1 MMLRSFRRSC
11 LLLGMALVAGICCV
25 TTVRAVLP
33 AGVFVQLESV
43 PSSDI
48 GNLINY
54 ALTTGTGTTEDPYK
68 VMSWY
73 DQLVDNTDATT
84 LTATAQDF
92 GQDIIARRPS
102 LTQVPMPSGQSR
114 WVVDLQGG
122 PPTATVAEAENY
134 DYLANKVA
142 TAPRTTNNTIAVVAS
157 ETVPEG
163 GFNAGLTPNSS
174 GMYPGSPGHGDPAFE
189 NNGVSWAVVVRTR
202 LSIGGDSSFSNQ
214 HVLVSGS
221 AWHGSSHRTFFADV
235 APDDNIFN
243 LRAGTREGA
252 QGSTTNAP
260 VDGPNVTA
268 DTWYIAA
275 MSSGDFDNLFASN
288 NFTAKV
294 LKAGD
299 DVSTMTGTLTRTALT
314 IGHPL
319 TGNIGMRIGTQGL
332 QSNTSNTI
340 PWLDGQIAEVLIWD
354 TALSEADLQ
363 SVVVELNNKY
373 FVPAAGQAGD
383 FNGDTKVDAADYVLW
398 RKNPAAFLP
407 ADYNTWRSNFG
418 AGSGAGS
425 GVGADSVPEPGSVLL
440 VLGATIAAWPARRR
454 KVTRIG
460 VDGL

>member
-1 MMLRSFRRSC
+1 
-11 LLLGMALVAGICCV
+11 MALATGICCV
-25 TTVRAVLP
+25 TTVHAVLP

-43 PSSDI
+43 PNSDI
-48 GNLINY
+48 GNLIDY

-102 LTQVPMPSGQSR
+102 LTQVQMPSGRSH

-122 PPTATVAEAENY
+122 PPVPTLAEAENY

-142 TAPRTTNNTIAVVAS
+142 TAPRTTDNTIAVTAS
-157 ETVPEG
+157 QTVPTG

-174 GMYPGSPGHGDPAFE
+174 GIYPGSPGHGDPAFE
-189 NNGVSWAVVVRTR
+189 NNGVSWAVVVRTH
-202 LSIGGDSSFSNQ
+202 SDIITTPAFSNQ
-214 HVLVSGS
+214 HILVSGS
-221 AWHGSSHRTFFADV
+221 AWHGQNHRSFFADV
-235 APDDNIFN
+235 APDDNVFN
-243 LRAGTREGA
+243 LRAGTREGS

-268 DTWYIAA
+268 ETWYITA

-299 DVSTMTGTLTRTALT
+299 DVGTMTGTLTRTALS
-314 IGHPL
+314 IGNPL
-319 TGNIGMRIGTQGL
+319 SGNIGMRIGL
-332 QSNTSNTI
+332 PNLNNSTSNTI
-340 PWLDGQIAEVLIWD
+340 PWLNGQIAEVLIWN
-354 TALSEADLQ
+354 TKLSEADLQ

-373 FVPAAGQAGD
+373 FVPAAAQPGD
-383 FNGDTKVDAADYVLW
+383 FNGDLAVDAADYVLW
-398 RKNPAAFLP
+398 RKNPAVFLP
-407 ADYNTWRSNFG
+407 ADYNTWRTNFG

-425 GVGADSVPEPGSVLL
+425 GVGASSVPEPGSVLL
-440 VLGATIAAWPARRR
+440 VVLGVTIAAWPARRKKGTHGGGR
-454 KVTRIG
+454 G
-460 VDGL
+460 A